1 MAICKSC
8 GTENKDGAKFC
19 ENCGSPLQEPKNE
32 KGSFCPKCGTKISD
46 GSAFCPACGYKVG
59 DVIVNQPVYAYPGQT
74 AGPVQQEKVSLIR
87 SLLVT
92 IGMFAFIGLVV
103 LALMMPVTK
112 GGTDNIAESV
122 KSMIETFKNFSSSSA
137 GALPIILMQAFC
149 TFFAVGGVIGFGI
162 AGVISGIQAIIKKSV
177 PKYGLVGSI
186 IGFVLPYYIFTVGGA
201 IALDNAS
208 TPGTGFTGLST
219 AFMESQSLLI
229 FLIAVLVYI
238 GFGLFNSFAGN
249 IENKKGVGGSIVKT
263 IAAVFAFAMIV
274 LPFMLTI
281 TYMGSGNS
289 FETYNIMISYITVG
303 IYLGLGGELNNPVV
317 LMRLIATLV
326 IFLGPI
332 FSGLAFGDLFGKNKK
347 GSKSTP
353 FVVWIIIFIVFI
365 AVTAFESMNSSGG
378 GGSSTPT
385 IPFLS
390 MTGCLLLASGIL
402 YIIFG
407 GISSKKDKEI

>member
-8 GTENKDGAKFC
+8 GAENKDGAKFC
-19 ENCGSPLQEPKNE
+19 ENCGSPLEEPKNE
-32 KGSFCPKCGTKISD
+32 AGSFCPKCGTKISA

-74 AGPVQQEKVSLIR
+74 AGAVQQEKVSFFR

-92 IGMFAFIGLVV
+92 VGMFAFIGLVV

-112 GGTDNIAESV
+112 GGTDNIIESV

-177 PKYGLVGSI
+177 PKYGLVGSM

-201 IALDNAS
+201 IALTNAS
-208 TPGTGFTGLST
+208 TPGEGFAGLST

-378 GGSSTPT
+378 SGSSTPT
-385 IPFLS
+385 IPFPS